1 MRAAGG
7 RSTGTAGSARGYDTL
22 KRIEDA
28 RRRRDDR
35 TAGGDAGRARI
46 RMYAAS
52 RLLDEEEAGR
62 CVPGMHVRLDEGVE
76 ASRRHV
82 GEHQRAGAHVLD
94 RGTGFVQAALDGE
107 VLFEAVTRDVAGA
120 HERMIDPVAR
130 RDVQPYLVAP
140 GAFAF
145 HRPEQLVERRV
156 VDDAQPALATDDES
170 DRDAPVAHA
179 VHEIDRAVDR
189 VDHPQVTPDLPAAL
203 LGEQRFAG
211 KL

>member
-52 RLLDEEEAGR
+52 RLLD
-62 CVPGMHVRLDEGVE
+62 
-76 ASRRHV
+76 
-82 GEHQRAGAHVLD
+82 
-94 RGTGFVQAALDGE
+94 
-107 VLFEAVTRDVAGA
+107 
-120 HERMIDPVAR
+120 
-130 RDVQPYLVAP
+130 
-140 GAFAF
+140 
-145 HRPEQLVERRV
+145 RRV

-211 KL
+211 KLGAEPLHDQRFDRVIGGAHEVLRALGFRDEADLATKVAPRERAGFACERLHEPDPLDHLARTHPLAASQVARHPAAATILRCRPRRDR